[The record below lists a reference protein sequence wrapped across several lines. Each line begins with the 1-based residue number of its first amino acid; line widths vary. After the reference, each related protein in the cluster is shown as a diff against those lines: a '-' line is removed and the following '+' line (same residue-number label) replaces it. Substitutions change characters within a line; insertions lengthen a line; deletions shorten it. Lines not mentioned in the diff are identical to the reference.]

1 MPNLQKTPT
10 RARDLQVGQRILNR
24 RTAEAWLI
32 VKVEDVPGPRA
43 FVKLTLESGEIV
55 RRDRGD
61 LLTVVPT

>member
-43 FVKLTLESGEIV
+43 FVKLTLESGEVV

-61 LLTVVPT
+61 LFTVVPT